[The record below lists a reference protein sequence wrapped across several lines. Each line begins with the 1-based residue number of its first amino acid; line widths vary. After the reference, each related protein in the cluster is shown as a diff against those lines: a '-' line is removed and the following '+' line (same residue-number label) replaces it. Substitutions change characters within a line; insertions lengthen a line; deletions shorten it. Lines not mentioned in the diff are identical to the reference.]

1 LEVNPFEALKLNPQL
16 NRAITELGYTQPT
29 EIQALAIPQILAGHD
44 ILGIAQTGT
53 GKTAAFLLPILMK
66 IKYAQGMHMRAL
78 ILAPTRELVMQID
91 KELAQL
97 AQFTDVRHVALFG
110 GLGPKTQIEAI
121 QKGIDMIVATPGR
134 FMDLYLK
141 EEIVVKELKILV
153 LDEADKMMDMGFM
166 PQIRS
171 ILEVIPSK
179 KRQNLLFS
187 ATFPPRVEQLSN
199 EFLEAPLKIEVAP
212 QATTAK
218 NITQK
223 LYELPNFKTKINL
236 LELILRGTDEEF
248 NRVIIFTRTKEFAD
262 NIYKFLE
269 RKVVGDWEIKV
280 IHSNKGQNTRINAME
295 AFKEGNIR
303 ILVTTDVAARGIDI
317 PKVSHVINFDVP
329 LIYEDY
335 VHRIGRTGRANQVGE
350 AITFMTMAEAYHIK
364 KIEGIIKME
373 IPKFDL
379 PQELKIEQTPPEEKK
394 AMLLQIDNQ
403 KKREDPT
410 FKGAFHE
417 KKKETQQKIAKA
429 VHQKVQKDKKNSNT
443 KSSQAM
449 GSKFNPKNKNN
460 ARSGQKKR

>member
-1 LEVNPFEALKLNPQL
+1 LEINPFSVFNLNPQL
-16 NRAITELGYTQPT
+16 NRAIADAGYTEPT
-29 EIQALAIPQILAGHD
+29 EIQRLAIPQITAGHD
-44 ILGIAQTGT
+44 LLGIAQTGT

-66 IKYAQGMHMRAL
+66 VKYAQGMHMRAL

-97 AQFTDVRHVALFG
+97 AQYTDIRHVALYG

-121 QKGIDMIVATPGR
+121 QKGVDIIVATPGR
-134 FMDLYLK
+134 FMDIYLK
-141 EEIVVKELKILV
+141 GEITVKELKTLV

-187 ATFPPRVEQLSN
+187 ATFPPRVELLSN

-212 QATTAK
+212 QASTAK
-218 NITQK
+218 NIKQK

-236 LELILRGTDEEF
+236 LELLLRGTDEIF
-248 NRVIIFTRTKEFAD
+248 NRVIVFTRTKEYAD
-262 NIYKFLE
+262 NIFKFLE
-269 RKVVGDWEIKV
+269 RKVVGDWDIKV

-303 ILVTTDVAARGIDI
+303 VLVTTDVASRGIDI

-335 VHRIGRTGRANQVGE
+335 VHRIGRTGRAKEIGE
-350 AITFMTMAEAYHIK
+350 AITFMTMAEAYHIQ

-373 IPKFDL
+373 IPKMPLPDL
-379 PQELKIEQTPPEEKK
+379 LKIEPTPQEEKK
-394 AMLLQIDNQ
+394 AMLMEIDNQ

-417 KKKETQQKIAKA
+417 KKKETQIKIAKA
-429 VHQKVQKDKKNSNT
+429 THLKAQKDKQSNSKAFNS
-443 KSSQAM
+443 KSKPYKKA
-449 GSKFNPKNKNN
+449 GFKKKNN
-460 ARSGQKKR
+460 F